1 MFARLS
7 VFIIAALLGSLLA
20 YVLTSLEFVAL
31 GALLAVLLVVVWDS
45 WRAHKFDTSIRALQS
60 GATMV
65 VGNGWWGQ
73 QLDRV
78 RRVIRSKDQQITLGE
93 QRMTDFLAAIQASP
107 IGVLLLDDEN
117 RIEWCNHIAA
127 EQLGLDAQ
135 RDLLQHIGNL
145 VRQPVF
151 AQYLTA
157 NEFDH
162 EVVFAAAK
170 SSNQRPLNISVQ
182 LHVYGDKRKLMLTRD
197 VTAVEQAEAQRRDF
211 VANVS
216 HEIRTPLTVLS
227 GFVET
232 LQNLPLDEMQRNRY
246 LGMMAEQSQRMQAL
260 VSDLLTLSRL
270 EGSPVPSLQ
279 HTVSV
284 RTLLTQC
291 EQDAV
296 ALMQAAGKSS
306 AQPLRLQFGYADE
319 ASANCV
325 LLGNHNELL
334 SAMGNLIN
342 NAVRYTPAGGKVHVV
357 WMLCPDGA
365 GELRVSDTGQGIEP
379 EHIPRLTERFY
390 RVDRSRS
397 RDTGGTGLGLA
408 IVKHVVQRHSGELHI
423 ESVVGQGSTFTLV
436 FGAVRVRSVHSEPA
450 MASAVLVG
458 DLLRNT

>member
-1 MFARLS
+1 MFARLI
-7 VFIIAALLGSLLA
+7 VFVAAASAGFFATYGLI
-20 YVLTSLEFVAL
+20 SLELAPW
-31 GALLAVLLVVVWDS
+31 GALLAILIAIVWDS
-45 WRAHKFDTSIRALQS
+45 WRAHKFDAAMRALQS
-60 GATMV
+60 GGV
-65 VGNGWWGQ
+65 VPTASGWWGDL
-73 QLDRV
+73 LDRL
-78 RRVIRSKDQQITLGE
+78 RRVIRSKDQQITLSE

-107 IGVLLLDDEN
+107 IGVLLLDSEN

-145 VRQPVF
+145 VRQPAF
-151 AQYLTA
+151 AHYLSS

-232 LQNLPLDEMQRNRY
+232 LQNLPLDESQRNRY
-246 LGMMAEQSQRMQAL
+246 LGFMAEQSKRMQAL

-284 RTLLTQC
+284 RTLLAQC

-296 ALMQAAGKSS
+296 ALMQANGKPT
-306 AQPLRLQFGYADE
+306 AQPLRLHFGYADE

-342 NAVRYTPAGGKVHVV
+342 NAVRYTPAGGKVQVD
-357 WMLCPDGA
+357 W
-365 GELRVSDTGQGIEP
+365 ELRADGTGQLRVADTGPGIAP

-408 IVKHVVQRHSGELHI
+408 IVKHVAQRHAGELRI
-423 ESVVGQGSTFTLV
+423 ESLEGQGSTFILT
-436 FGAVRVRSVHSEPA
+436 FGAVRVRSV
-450 MASAVLVG
+450 
-458 DLLRNT
+458 

>member
-1 MFARLS
+1 MLVRLAVFIVAAFLGFGAAYLS
-7 VFIIAALLGSLLA
+7 V
-20 YVLTSLEFVAL
+20 SLEFAAW
-31 GALLAVLLVVVWDS
+31 GALLAVFLVTLWDS
-45 WRAHKFDTSIRALQS
+45 WHSHKFDTSMRSLQS
-60 GATMV
+60 GNAV
-65 VGNGWWGQ
+65 PASSGWWGEQ
-73 QLDRV
+73 FDRV
-78 RRVIRSKDQQITLGE
+78 RRVVRNKDQQIALGE

-107 IGVLLLDDEN
+107 IGVLLLDSDN

-151 AQYLTA
+151 AHYLSA
-157 NEFDH
+157 NDFDH
-162 EVVFAAAK
+162 EVVFSAAK
-170 SSNQRPLNISVQ
+170 SSNQRPVNISVQ

-232 LQNLPLDEMQRNRY
+232 LQNLPLDESQRSRY
-246 LGMMAEQSQRMQAL
+246 LGLMAEQSQRMQAL

-284 RTLLTQC
+284 RTLLAQC

-296 ALMQAAGKSS
+296 ALMQANSKSTAS
-306 AQPLRLQFGYADE
+306 PLRLHFGYADD
-319 ASANCV
+319 ASTNCV

-342 NAVRYTPAGGKVHVV
+342 NAVRYTPAGGTVQVD
-357 WMLCPDGA
+357 WMLRGDGN
-365 GELRVSDTGQGIEP
+365 GELRVTDTGMGIEP

-408 IVKHVVQRHSGELHI
+408 IVKHVAQRHAGELRI
-423 ESVVGQGSTFTLV
+423 ESVVGKGSTFTLV
-436 FGAVRVRSVHSEPA
+436 FGAVRVRSV
-450 MASAVLVG
+450 
-458 DLLRNT
+458 

>member
-1 MFARLS
+1 MLARLT
-7 VFIIAALLGSLLA
+7 VFLVAALLGLFAA
-20 YVLTSLEFVAL
+20 YIFASLEFAAL
-31 GALLAVLLVVVWDS
+31 GALLAVLLVVLWDS
-45 WRAHKFDTSIRALQS
+45 WRAHKFDTSVRALQS
-60 GATMV
+60 GNAMPAAH
-65 VGNGWWGQ
+65 GWWGG

-78 RRVIRSKDQQITLGE
+78 RRVLRSKDQQIALSE

-107 IGVLLLDDEN
+107 IGVLLLDNEN

-145 VRQPVF
+145 VRQPTF
-151 AQYLTA
+151 AQYLSA
-157 NEFDH
+157 NEYDH

-170 SSNQRPLNISVQ
+170 SSSQRPLNISVQ

-232 LQNLPLDEMQRNRY
+232 LQNLPLDEAQRNRY

-284 RTLLTQC
+284 RTLLAQC

-296 ALMQAAGKSS
+296 ALMQTAGKST
-306 AQPLRLQFGYADE
+306 AQALRLQFGYADD

-342 NAVRYTPAGGKVHVV
+342 NAVRYTPVGGKVQVT
-357 WMLCPDGA
+357 WTLCPDGT
-365 GELRVSDTGQGIEP
+365 GELRVTDTGLGIEP

-408 IVKHVVQRHSGELHI
+408 IVKHVAQRHSGELRI
-423 ESVVGQGSTFTLV
+423 ESTVGQGSTFTLI
-436 FGAVRVRSVHSEPA
+436 FGAVRVRSV
-450 MASAVLVG
+450 
-458 DLLRNT
+458 